1 MSHAAK
7 KNTGPQSFLPYARP
21 WVSEEAIQDVVECL
35 RSGWITTGPRVAQ
48 FESNLAAYCDAPHAL
63 TVTSA
68 TAGLF
73 LALRALDLQE
83 GDEVITTPMTFV
95 CTANVIVQAGGKP
108 VFVDIEEGTYNMDV
122 TKLEAAITP
131 NTRAVIPV
139 HFDGLPVDLD
149 PLYTIAKKHRLFVI
163 EDAAHAIGASYKGK
177 KIGSF
182 GDVQVFSF
190 HPNKNMTSGE
200 GGCLTLR
207 EEALARK
214 IKVDRFHG
222 IDRDAFNRFAKGG
235 SQHYDVIL
243 PGFKFNMM
251 DVQAAIGIHQ
261 LKSLDDFIARRRI
274 LAERYKESLKDLE
287 AIHLPETP
295 AYEHEHAWH
304 QFAITID
311 PEKAGMSR
319 DQFMEALKEHDVGTG
334 LQFLPVHLFTFYR
347 EKYGYRPG
355 DFPIAEKVGQN
366 IVSLPLFPA
375 MTDEDQERV
384 VSAVRKV
391 LDHDH

>member
-1 MSHAAK
+1 M
-7 KNTGPQSFLPYARP
+7 
-21 WVSEEAIQDVVECL
+21 SEEAIRDVVECL
-35 RSGWITTGPRVAQ
+35 RSGWITTGPRVAR
-48 FESNLAAYCDAPHAL
+48 FESDLATYCGAPYAL

-73 LALRALDLQE
+73 LALRVLDLQE

-108 VFVDIEEGTYNMDV
+108 VFMDIEEGTYNIDV

-131 NTRAVIPV
+131 RTRAVMPV

-149 PLYTIAKKHRLFVI
+149 PLYAIAEKYHLTVI

-182 GDVQVFSF
+182 GHVQVFSF

-207 EEALARK
+207 EESLARK

-251 DVQAAIGIHQ
+251 DLQAAIGIHQ
-261 LKSLDDFIARRRI
+261 LKSLDDFIERRRI
-274 LAERYKESLKDLE
+274 LAERYKEHLQEIK
-287 AIHLPETP
+287 AVRLPETP
-295 AYEHEHAWH
+295 AYDHVHAWH
-304 QFAITID
+304 QFAVTLD
-311 PEKAGMSR
+311 PEKAGMGR
-319 DQFMEALKEHDVGTG
+319 DQFMEALKDHNVGTG
-334 LQFLPVHLFTFYR
+334 LQFLPVHLFTFYQ

-355 DFPIAEKVGQN
+355 DFPVAEKVGRN

-384 VSAVRKV
+384 VSTIRKV
-391 LDHDH
+391 LDHER